1 MDMEMKKKGKK
12 KGKKKKGKKVNC
24 NDSDNGK
31 STEYLYDNKEKQMH
45 QPDTSG
51 QYGKSDQPTHGNCS
65 WLQQAIGSWG

>member
-12 KGKKKKGKKVNC
+12 KGKKKKGKKVNH

-31 STEYLYDNKEKQMH
+31 STKYLYDNKEKQMH
-45 QPDTSG
+45 QQNTSG